1 MPETPELEPT
11 SLPPRR
17 RERTLTPQERK
28 RNVLTIAMLAAAGA
42 AVASLVL
49 LKMKDTGVYSKP
61 VDELLNAQERFVGKA
76 VRVEGN
82 LVHGTLVRRETPCEY
97 RFEIEQRHQALKV
110 RFAKCIVPDTFKDVP
125 GMDVGVTVEGRLL
138 ASGDFEADNVLAKCP
153 SKYDMQERQSKGESM
168 PHAAL

>member
-1 MPETPELEPT
+1 MSETPELDPT

-17 RERTLTPQERK
+17 RERSLTPAERRK
-28 RNVLTIAMLAAAGA
+28 NILTVAMLAAAGA
-42 AVASLVL
+42 AVAALVL

-61 VDELLNAQERFVGKA
+61 VDELLSAQERFVGKA

-97 RFEIEQRHQALKV
+97 RFEIEQKQQALKV
-110 RFAKCIVPDTFKDVP
+110 RFPKCIVPDTFKDVP

-138 ASGDFEADNVLAKCP
+138 ASGEFEADNVLAKCP
-153 SKYDMQERQSKGESM
+153 SKYEMQERKSKGEQM
-168 PHAAL
+168 PHNAL